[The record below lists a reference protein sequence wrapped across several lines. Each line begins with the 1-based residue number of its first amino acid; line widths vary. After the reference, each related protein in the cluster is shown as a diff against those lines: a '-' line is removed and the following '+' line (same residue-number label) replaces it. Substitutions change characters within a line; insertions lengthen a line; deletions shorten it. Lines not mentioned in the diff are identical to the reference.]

1 MIKVYCYSRCSTCKK
16 AINWLNDN
24 NIEYELIDLKLK
36 PPKREEIEE
45 YYELSNL
52 PLRKFF
58 NTSGLKYKELGL
70 SQKIDNL
77 SNNEK
82 LDLLS
87 SDSMLI
93 KRPMVILNNKV
104 LLGFKEAEWLNSLK

>member
-77 SNNEK
+77 SDSEK

>member
-24 NIEYELIDLKLK
+24 NIEYELIDLKLN
-36 PPKREEIEE
+36 PPKREEIKE

-77 SNNEK
+77 SDSEK

>member
-24 NIEYELIDLKLK
+24 NIEYELIDLKLN

-77 SNNEK
+77 SDSEK